1 MPFMGLSL
9 DKLQSPSV
17 DEVRRLIASM
27 PGTCPLHH
35 NFRRQVMCR
44 CICSSNRLPGETVV
58 QRREVPDAVQDRVH
72 HAAAKE
78 NETDPDVAS
87 NCRPI
92 LNLHTI
98 SKMLER
104 LLMSRIRS
112 RVEISTNFNR
122 FQSAYR
128 RAHTTE
134 TTLLRML
141 NDEHITADNQ
151 SRSLIMQFD
160 LFAAFD
166 TIDKKTLLIRLDHS
180 FGVQGTTHKC
190 VNSMPG
196 RAKSVCQ
203 GRQSHF

>member
-1 MPFMGLSL
+1 
-9 DKLQSPSV
+9 
-17 DEVRRLIASM
+17 M
-27 PGTCPLHH
+27 PGTCPLHR

-87 NCRPI
+87 YYRPI

-98 SKMLER
+98 SMLER

-128 RAHTTE
+128 RAHSTE

-151 SRSLIMQFD
+151 SRSCSSICLQR
-160 LFAAFD
+160 
-166 TIDKKTLLIRLDHS
+166 LIR
-180 FGVQGTTHKC
+180 
-190 VNSMPG
+190 
-196 RAKSVCQ
+196 
-203 GRQSHF
+203 